1 MFVFLWSCYRLK
13 FREAWRRRVFIVKRG
28 EYLADIIWRMLWWRP
43 YSGGK
48 SMLVRAQNRIVS
60 SGWLRSLLLDPAH
73 RRCILRMSLLW
84 IIPGN
89 PTAYFRHSLFL
100 SSSLSSILLCFPPLI
115 AFFLLRLPEKRQ
127 ERQTLWTERYAIDS
141 WKFASGLFRILL
153 RRFTLEIHSDV
164 ISKGCCRD
172 VFKIISSSLYSESKL
187 NIVLI
192 QISVLN
198 FAETTLS
205 NEN

>member
-13 FREAWRRRVFIVKRG
+13 FREARRRRVFIVKRG

-89 PTAYFRHSLFL
+89 PTAYFRYSLFL
-100 SSSLSSILLCFPPLI
+100 SSSFPPILLCSPFNCI
-115 AFFLLRLPEKRQ
+115 F
-127 ERQTLWTERYAIDS
+127 
-141 WKFASGLFRILL
+141 
-153 RRFTLEIHSDV
+153 
-164 ISKGCCRD
+164 
-172 VFKIISSSLYSESKL
+172 SS
-187 NIVLI
+187 
-192 QISVLN
+192 
-198 FAETTLS
+198 TLS
-205 NEN
+205 RKTTGKTRFYGPNVTR

>member
-1 MFVFLWSCYRLK
+1 
-13 FREAWRRRVFIVKRG
+13 
-28 EYLADIIWRMLWWRP
+28 MLWWRP

-89 PTAYFRHSLFL
+89 PTAYFRHSDSTL
-100 SSSLSSILLCFPPLI
+100 FPPLI
-115 AFFLLRLPEKRQ
+115 AIFLLRLPEIRQ
-127 ERQTLWTERYAIDS
+127 ERQTLWTERNAIDS
-141 WKFASGLFRILL
+141 WKFASELFRILL
-153 RRFTLEIHSDV
+153 RRFTREIHSDV
-164 ISKGCCRD
+164 ISKGCCSD
-172 VFKIISSSLYSESKL
+172 VFKIISSPLYSASKL